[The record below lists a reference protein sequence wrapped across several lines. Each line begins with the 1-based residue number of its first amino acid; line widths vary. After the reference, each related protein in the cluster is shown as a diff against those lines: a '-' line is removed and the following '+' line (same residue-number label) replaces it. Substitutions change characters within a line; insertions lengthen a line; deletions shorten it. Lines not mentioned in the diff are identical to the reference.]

1 MDDLISVLEPDYS
14 AVEESQLNRWR
25 VFNGHDWVH
34 GFIDKEKAKDFAKKN
49 GGTRIAFLKKANG
62 QIVYVSPER
71 VAVNE

>member
-1 MDDLISVLEPDYS
+1 MINYLEPDHA
-14 AVEESQLNRWR
+14 AVEESQLDRWR
-25 VFNGHDWVH
+25 VFNGENWVH